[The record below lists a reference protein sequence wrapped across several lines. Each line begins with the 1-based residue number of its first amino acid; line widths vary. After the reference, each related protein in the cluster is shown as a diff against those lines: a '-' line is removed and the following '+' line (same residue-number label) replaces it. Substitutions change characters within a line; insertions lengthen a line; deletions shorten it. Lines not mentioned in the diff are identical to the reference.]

1 MTLLARQD
9 YLQSLTGFIQS
20 SRDAIKKF
28 TQEMGWT
35 VPPERPRSKMENSPL
50 SSHTKCPEASQ
61 NGMDT
66 RIYNE
71 YSNEPLL
78 PSNLVSSTPIFNV
91 TIDANRQRNL
101 LLPYKQTLLQT
112 LASLQHLQGN

>member
-50 SSHTKCPEASQ
+50 SSHTKCPETSQ